1 MLQVHQG
8 RGFLMEGTSADCTSD
23 EVVLIKRIG
32 LGDRGAFA
40 ELYEQYRRRLFRYF
54 VKLLRNAAQADEL
67 SNEVLLDVWRGARN
81 YQGRSSPSTWIFGIA
96 HHKAVD
102 QLRKTTEQAGAE
114 ELIASIE
121 DPAPGPIQELQAD
134 ELTRVIKDRISM
146 LSSEHREVL
155 ALTYYQGFSVEE
167 TADILACPVN
177 TVKTRMFYARQ
188 RLKDLLRAAGITGT
202 IDGG

>member
-1 MLQVHQG
+1 MVG
-8 RGFLMEGTSADCTSD
+8 RIA
-23 EVVLIKRIG
+23 
-32 LGDRGAFA
+32 LGDRSAFA
-40 ELYEQYRRRLFRYF
+40 ILYEQYRPRLFRYF
-54 VKLLRNAAQADEL
+54 AKLLRDAAQADEL
-67 SNEVLLDVWRGARN
+67 SNEVLLDVWRGAKT

-102 QLRKTTEQAGAE
+102 QLRKTTEQAGTD
-114 ELIASIE
+114 ELIVSIE
-121 DPAPGPIQELQAD
+121 DPAPGPTQELQAD
-134 ELTRVIKDRISM
+134 ELARVIKDRISM

-188 RLKDLLRAAGITGT
+188 RLKDLLRAAGVTGAT
-202 IDGG
+202 DG